1 LAQARPKAREISTDY
16 SHHRIIG
23 HFRTIAADS
32 GDREEIDMS
41 QNEEDNAKEFRGR
54 FDPLLHKKIKRAA
67 KDSFRSM
74 SAEVSYRLQ
83 KSFEQSETAQAISAT

>member
-1 LAQARPKAREISTDY
+1 
-16 SHHRIIG
+16 
-23 HFRTIAADS
+23 
-32 GDREEIDMS
+32 MS
-41 QNEEDNAKEFRGR
+41 QEETNAKEFRGR

-83 KSFEQSETAQAISAT
+83 KSFEQTETLRATSVT